1 MAPALALKPHHDGSE
16 LYVANQ
22 RPKLGESVKLR
33 IRVHSSLGEVKRVL
47 IRQSDSGEAF
57 LASQAKRFMTRHGW
71 LWFEG
76 QIKMHNPEVHYRF
89 FIELKNGSSF
99 WLNGTGLHEL
109 DRPDSE
115 DFRVNTYSSAP
126 RWAAKSVM
134 YQIFPDR
141 FARSAAA
148 DRHATPEWAKPARW
162 GEAVIGKGPG
172 VSQQFFGGD
181 LIGAAEHLDHL
192 KKLGANVLYI
202 TPFFPGRSNHRY
214 DASTFGS
221 VDPLLGGNKA
231 LSSLVEKAHSM
242 GIKVMGDLTANHTGA
257 GHEWFVAAFGNP
269 KAPETEFYFFDEA
282 NKKYDSWWGV
292 ASLPKLNWSSLELR
306 RRFVQGKTSVVAKWL
321 KPPYNLDGWRI
332 DVANMTGRIRDV
344 DLNREVGALIRE
356 TVQSVR
362 PDAFLIGEFTKDAA
376 AHVVGDSYQGAMTY
390 SNFTA
395 PVWRWLANP
404 AEKREEQQ
412 LGPGRKGI
420 AASEL
425 IELHSRFSGTMPW
438 HVRKHNLN
446 ALDTHDTGRFITYAI
461 PGSQRVAAGLQ
472 FTLPGI
478 PMIFAGDEFG
488 LGGINGE
495 ASRTPIP
502 WNNERP
508 HNAQMMA
515 TYAALSAIRRKQ
527 RALTE
532 GSLRWLYASSE
543 ALAFVRETATDTVLV
558 VASRGKDRRVEFSSD
573 ALPSTLAA
581 ENLFGGGSLRAV
593 GNKIRYD
600 AVALDLQI
608 WRLPSAVR

>member
-1 MAPALALKPHHDGSE
+1 MPPALALRPHHDGSE

-22 RPKLGESVKLR
+22 RPKLGENVKLR
-33 IRVHSSLGEVKRVL
+33 VRVHRSLGDVKRIL

-57 LASQAKRFMTRHGW
+57 LANQAKRFMNRHGW
-71 LWFEG
+71 VWFEG
-76 QIKMHNPEVHYRF
+76 QIAMHNPELHYRF
-89 FIELKNGSSF
+89 FIELKSGENY
-99 WLNGTGLHEL
+99 WLNATGLHPL

-115 DFRVNTYSSAP
+115 DFTINTYSSAP
-126 RWAAKSVM
+126 NWAAKSVM

-148 DRHATPEWAKPARW
+148 EKHPAPEWAKPAEW
-162 GEAVIGKGPG
+162 SDTVIGKGPG

-181 LIGAAEHLDHL
+181 LIGAAEHLNHL
-192 KKLGANVLYI
+192 KKLGANILYI

-214 DASTFGS
+214 DASTFDS
-221 VDPLLGGNKA
+221 VDPLLGGNRA
-231 LSSLVEKAHSM
+231 LSALVEKAHAM

-257 GHEWFVAAFGNP
+257 GHEWFQAAFGKP
-269 KAPETEFYFFDEA
+269 GAAESEFYYFTEG

-292 ASLPKLNWSSLELR
+292 ASLPKLNWSSAELR
-306 RRFVQGKTSVVAKWL
+306 KRFVQGKTSVVAKWL

-332 DVANMTGRIRDV
+332 DVANMTGRIRDT
-344 DLNREVGALIRE
+344 DLNREVGRLIRE
-356 TVQSVR
+356 TVQLVR
-362 PDAFLIGEFTKDAA
+362 SDALLIGEFTKDASSQ
-376 AHVVGDSYQGAMTY
+376 VVGDSYQGAMTY
-390 SNFTA
+390 ANFTA

-420 AASEL
+420 GANDL
-425 IELHSRFSGTMPW
+425 IELHTRFSGTMPW

-446 ALDTHDTGRFITYAI
+446 TLDTHDTGRFKTFAL

-488 LGGINGE
+488 LEGVNGE

-508 HNAQMMA
+508 NSTEMIA
-515 TYAALSAIRRKQ
+515 TYAALAAIRKKQ

-532 GSLRWLYASSE
+532 GSLRWLYASNE
-543 ALAFVRETATDTVLV
+543 ALAFARETKTDTVLV
-558 VASRGKDRRVEFSSD
+558 IASRGKDRRVEFSAE
-573 ALPSTLAA
+573 ALPSVLAA
-581 ENLFGGGSLRAV
+581 ENLFGGGNLRAV
-593 GNKIRYD
+593 GTKIRYD
-600 AVALDLQI
+600 ATALDLQI